1 MIDRTFYG
9 DKLFYGEVIDM
20 FDFYGIWNA
29 IFNVA
34 DSFVCIGAALVVCT
48 LIFEIIVDEKNKRA
62 EAQKKAQELNEKMAG
77 VTTAPS
83 NEEIEDI
90 KIVPSEGSEA
100 ADEGADDKE
109 ASCKGEIPTDIG
121 EDLT

>member
-48 LIFEIIVDEKNKRA
+48 LLYEIAKESK
-62 EAQKKAQELNEKMAG
+62 QKKAAAEEKASELNDKMLGGADI
-77 VTTAPS
+77 TPTDD
-83 NEEIEDI
+83 EIADI
-90 KIVPSEGSEA
+90 KITPLASEPI
-100 ADEGADDKE
+100 KE
-109 ASCKGEIPTDIG
+109 KEEKAE
-121 EDLT
+121 EEQ